1 MDFGA
6 GAAGLPALA
15 PVLEDAPTG
24 DPGAG
29 GLALALASPLPAGGA
44 GEAERRG
51 SVLQEAAIKAQLH
64 VREEKLSAS
73 ASEIAGLKR
82 SNERLKQSSE
92 ELAKFLAERDAEL
105 EAKTTQLEAVS
116 ELVGEVQRL
125 RVVIDANRAGRSA
138 AASTEADP
146 PAGWGAPPP
155 RPGPGVPALP
165 PPISGPVAAA
175 VKTTLLAL
183 EGPAPGAPSALALVP
198 AAGRRR
204 PASPPK
210 ASPNV
215 QAVALRFLQSMALL
229 RDVSRPM
236 LQFLAKRAATGT
248 LDPGAYV
255 LQEGEVPQRV
265 LMVVAGALAV
275 FVQEGD
281 ERVALNEV
289 AANDVLSEMCLVTAE
304 PSTATVQAKTPVQFL
319 SLGRADLDAAL
330 AAYPECQQAV
340 RQAAAKRIRTTLMGS
355 ERVRRAS
362 VVSKGPLQAP
372 DPAALQMPFIIE
384 EEEEDGGAGGRVPD
398 GPLEDLT
405 NEFAVPVVQKS
416 EMMRASEVE
425 ARYDIR
431 KLLRTVPL
439 LRQVPDRMIT
449 FLVGLVKVRNCLSGE
464 VVVNEDDVAREAYL
478 VLSGTLRISKRGG
491 SQVVLG
497 VAKAGDI
504 IGEASIL
511 QGAKRTATVTAV
523 TDSHLLCI
531 HNDDLEK
538 VFAELPGLR
547 SAMMVVMDER
557 EKQNRLAMP
566 SATRMRRKMSMMTPV
581 VEELGPS
588 GGSFDGGSRDAPD
601 AAPRE
606 DVYANCAETVRDASG
621 VIESSGGLIRDLEGV
636 VRRLKADQG
645 RRRRST
651 EAQSRRETELTE
663 ALEAERGDRAGLAEQ
678 LAAQRRETE
687 RAQQQADA
695 IARDHKQALAD
706 LAAARAEAQGLRE
719 AEERRLRE
727 IEEDP
732 EATLLELQKAYAV
745 AAAKERA
752 VLVKQRSTLAVPRTG
767 AGPFHHHGAPAAPAA
782 PAEAEAPN
790 AAAEGLLGA
799 LGSVKKEVQSFSE
812 SVLVLEGDRK
822 MASVL
827 PGAADVS
834 ILVTPGKR
842 KKPFY
847 PADREAD
854 RVAQLAVIDS
864 LLDSFQLED
873 GDVGPTPTQ

>member
-1 MDFGA
+1 M
-6 GAAGLPALA
+6 
-15 PVLEDAPTG
+15 
-24 DPGAG
+24 
-29 GLALALASPLPAGGA
+29 
-44 GEAERRG
+44 
-51 SVLQEAAIKAQLH
+51 
-64 VREEKLSAS
+64 
-73 ASEIAGLKR
+73 
-82 SNERLKQSSE
+82 
-92 ELAKFLAERDAEL
+92 
-105 EAKTTQLEAVS
+105 
-116 ELVGEVQRL
+116 
-125 RVVIDANRAGRSA
+125 
-138 AASTEADP
+138 
-146 PAGWGAPPP
+146 
-155 RPGPGVPALP
+155 
-165 PPISGPVAAA
+165 
-175 VKTTLLAL
+175 
-183 EGPAPGAPSALALVP
+183 
-198 AAGRRR
+198 
-204 PASPPK
+204 
-210 ASPNV
+210 
-215 QAVALRFLQSMALL
+215 
-229 RDVSRPM
+229 
-236 LQFLAKRAATGT
+236 
-248 LDPGAYV
+248 
-255 LQEGEVPQRV
+255 
-265 LMVVAGALAV
+265 
-275 FVQEGD
+275 
-281 ERVALNEV
+281 
-289 AANDVLSEMCLVTAE
+289 
-304 PSTATVQAKTPVQFL
+304 
-319 SLGRADLDAAL
+319 
-330 AAYPECQQAV
+330 
-340 RQAAAKRIRTTLMGS
+340 
-355 ERVRRAS
+355 
-362 VVSKGPLQAP
+362 
-372 DPAALQMPFIIE
+372 
-384 EEEEDGGAGGRVPD
+384 
-398 GPLEDLT
+398 
-405 NEFAVPVVQKS
+405 PVVQKS

-588 GGSFDGGSRDAPD
+588 AGSFDGGSRDAPD

-663 ALEAERGDRAGLAEQ
+663 ALEAERGGRAGLAEQ

-719 AEERRLRE
+719 AEERRLWE

-732 EATLLELQKAYAV
+732 EATLLELQKAYAF
-745 AAAKERA
+745 AAGLQTGRFQDDDGFSLGPACTFFLGGRPQVEIVRKRGVRAEGPGSSPDLGPPRAPRAPPFRNPPRGGGGEERKRSLKGVFPEGENRGGARGARGGRNRGETPGPRAGTPPEAPRTPCLPPFTPSLPRRA
-752 VLVKQRSTLAVPRTG
+752 VLAPRCSPSG
-767 AGPFHHHGAPAAPAA
+767 
-782 PAEAEAPN
+782 N
-790 AAAEGLLGA
+790 
-799 LGSVKKEVQSFSE
+799 
-812 SVLVLEGDRK
+812 
-822 MASVL
+822 
-827 PGAADVS
+827 
-834 ILVTPGKR
+834 TP
-842 KKPFY
+842 
-847 PADREAD
+847 
-854 RVAQLAVIDS
+854 L
-864 LLDSFQLED
+864 
-873 GDVGPTPTQ
+873 